1 MPIDTGYTEKY
12 MDFMFVMIL
21 AMGKINF
28 LPPRSFHSTVRKGT
42 WFQKSH
48 LPIYRSDGQTDGQ
61 RSNRNRFPSPVIHKY
76 TFTNCSA
83 DILVFNISTTY
94 KRQKI
99 YI

>member
-1 MPIDTGYTEKY
+1 MPIDASYTEKN
-12 MDFMFVMIL
+12 MDFMFVGIL
-21 AMGKINF
+21 VMGKIHF
-28 LPPRSFHSTVRKGT
+28 LPPRSFHCTVRKGT

-61 RSNRNRFPSPVIHKY
+61 RSKRNRFPSPAIHKY
-76 TFTNCSA
+76 TFTNRSA
-83 DILVFNISTTY
+83 DILDFNISTTY